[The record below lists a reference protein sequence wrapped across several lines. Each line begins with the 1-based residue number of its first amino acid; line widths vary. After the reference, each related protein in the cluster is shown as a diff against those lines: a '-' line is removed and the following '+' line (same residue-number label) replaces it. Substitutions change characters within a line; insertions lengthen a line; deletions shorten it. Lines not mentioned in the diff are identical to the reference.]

1 MAKAKPKRT
10 PELDL
15 HGVRHCEVPDTL
27 HRFLTQHWSK
37 SKLHII
43 TGKSEA
49 MRNIIREALRI
60 YDDIR
65 YYVSI
70 SNAGVIV
77 IELV

>member
-1 MAKAKPKRT
+1 MAKRGRT

-15 HGVRHCEVPDTL
+15 HGVRHCDVPQTL

-37 SKLHII
+37 STLHII
-43 TGKSEA
+43 TGKSES
-49 MRNIIREALRI
+49 MRNIIREELRI

-65 YYVSI
+65 YYISM

-77 IELV
+77 IEMV